1 MQREGKMKLVFDSS
15 SLISISQSCL
25 INVLGGLKKKMN
37 AKFIIPK
44 AVYAE
49 AVERPISIKRFELNA
64 IRIKK
69 GVEQGWFS
77 VQGVKDGHLMGE
89 IDGLANSCFSVRG
102 RPVRLLQLGEVEA
115 LALIR
120 ELEADAL
127 VIDERTTRMLI
138 ENPRQLE
145 KIMEARKRKNVR
157 VEERQ
162 AREFGQM
169 FKGVA
174 ISRSIELVAL
184 AYEFGL
190 LGQELPRGKQSL
202 EAALFALKYS
212 GCAVSAR
219 EINLFLQ
226 GR

>member
-1 MQREGKMKLVFDSS
+1 MKVIFDAST
-15 SLISISQSCL
+15 LISISQSCL
-25 INVLGGLKKKMN
+25 INVLGRLNEKIN
-37 AKFIIPK
+37 AEFIIPE
-44 AVYAE
+44 AVFSE

-69 GVEQGWFS
+69 GIEEGWFS
-77 VQGVKDGHLMGE
+77 IKAVKDQRLMGE
-89 IDGLANSCFSVRG
+89 IDALANSCFSIRG
-102 RPVRLLQLGEVEA
+102 RPIRLLQLGEVEA
-115 LALIR
+115 LALIK
-120 ELEADAL
+120 ELNADAL

-138 ENPRQLE
+138 ENPGQLE
-145 KIMEARKRKNVR
+145 KILEARRRKNVR

-162 AREFGQM
+162 AKDFGKM
-169 FKGVA
+169 FEGIA
-174 ISRSIELVAL
+174 IVRSIELVAL

-190 LGQELPRGKQSL
+190 LEQELPKGQQSL

>member
-1 MQREGKMKLVFDSS
+1 MRVVFDSS
-15 SLISISQSCL
+15 SLISVSQSCL
-25 INVLGGLKKKMN
+25 VNVLGSLKEKLG
-37 AKFIIPK
+37 AEFIIPE
-44 AVYAE
+44 AVYRE

-69 GVEQGWFS
+69 GVEEGWFS
-77 VQGVKDGHLMGE
+77 VKGVKDEQLMGE

-115 LALIR
+115 LALIK
-120 ELEADAL
+120 ELGADAL

-138 ENPRQLE
+138 ENPKQLK
-145 KIMEARKRKNVR
+145 KIMEARRRKNVR

-162 AREFGQM
+162 AKDFGKM
-169 FKGVA
+169 FEGTA
-174 ISRSIELVAL
+174 IARSIELVAL
-184 AYEFGL
+184 SHEFGL
-190 LGQELPRGKQSL
+190 LEQELPKGRQSL

-212 GCAVSAR
+212 GCAVSSR

-226 GR
+226 GK

>member
-1 MQREGKMKLVFDSS
+1 MKVIFDAST
-15 SLISISQSCL
+15 LISISQSCL
-25 INVLGGLKKKMN
+25 INVLGRLKEKMN
-37 AKFIIPK
+37 AEFIIPE
-44 AVYAE
+44 AVYSE

-69 GVEQGWFS
+69 GVEEGWFS
-77 VQGVKDGHLMGE
+77 IKAVKDQQIMGE
-89 IDGLANSCFSVRG
+89 IDGLANSCFSIRG
-102 RPVRLLQLGEVEA
+102 RPIKLLQLGEVEA
-115 LALIR
+115 LALIK
-120 ELEADAL
+120 ELNADAL

-138 ENPRQLE
+138 ENPKQLK
-145 KIMEARKRKNVR
+145 KILEARRRKNVK

-162 AREFGQM
+162 AKDFGKM
-169 FKGVA
+169 FEGMA
-174 ISRSIELVAL
+174 IVRSIELVAL
-184 AYEFGL
+184 AFEFGL
-190 LGQELPRGKQSL
+190 LEQELPKGQQSL